1 MSSKKEES
9 RSREKSNNN
18 NHSTKPFSLQKSSNQ
33 WMIIKYRFLNSRKD
47 FQLTWKLVSQAKRQK
62 KDYLEMVQINSHKK
76 KECIGLSSFFMSLQ
90 VPSPCYFG
98 QVVFYVLSLML
109 CPHKIQ
115 VTCIWVLCCS
125 LSIQW
130 QVWWVSIKICKVRPL
145 WVVLKILFP
154 PKLLS
159 LETEFKVNWTLQNW
173 LSEMS
178 LRFNL
183 VRKFLLIWESLIPK
197 EWRLITHL

>member
-1 MSSKKEES
+1 MKFNIIFLKLWRVRHQVCLFRHLPKLSTIWNLIWIERRWLTFTMSSKKEES

-47 FQLTWKLVSQAKRQK
+47 FQLTWRLVFQMNKQK
-62 KDYLEMVQINSHKK
+62 KDYWEMVQINSHKK
-76 KECIGLSSFFMSLQ
+76 KESIGLLSFFMSLQ
-90 VPSPCYFG
+90 VLSPCYFG

-125 LSIQW
+125 
-130 QVWWVSIKICKVRPL
+130 
-145 WVVLKILFP
+145 
-154 PKLLS
+154 
-159 LETEFKVNWTLQNW
+159 
-173 LSEMS
+173 
-178 LRFNL
+178 
-183 VRKFLLIWESLIPK
+183 
-197 EWRLITHL
+197 